1 MASVTGAQAVTL
13 GPLAITKVK
22 ETEYF
27 HMPDLL
33 HNFPWNNGL
42 NKHYAEAKVQS
53 DAWLGSLQRVSSK
66 KQAMHN
72 SMDFPF
78 LATGFFPR
86 YVIHVFQYLFLY
98 PIFILFIN

>member
-1 MASVTGAQAVTL
+1 MALVSEVQATL
-13 GPLAITKVK
+13 LEPPGIEKVK

-33 HNFPWNNGL
+33 RNFPWNNGV

-53 DAWLGSLQRVSSK
+53 DAWLGSLQRVSPK
-66 KQAMHN
+66 KQAMYN

-78 LATGFFPR
+78 LAAGFYPR

-98 PIFILFIN
+98 FIFIS